1 MKKIP
6 LFEPNIS
13 NLEKKYVSKS
23 LEKNQISTYGYFKN
37 LFEKKAK
44 KITQSNF
51 NLSTNSGSSAL
62 FLALKSLE
70 IGENEIVLTQSYTF
84 AATTNAIILNNS
96 IPLLL
101 DINLNDLNVDIN
113 QLENFLEKNTFK
125 KKKYSFHRN
134 TKKKISC
141 ICLVFSLGLIPD
153 LRRIK
158 NISKKYNLKI
168 IFDAAC
174 SFGQKFNN
182 KKLSKYCDVV
192 TYSFNGNKNF
202 TTGGGGLFSTD
213 IKKYYLR
220 ALSISNNGKVG
231 TYQYRKIGY
240 NLRMPSINAAI
251 GLAQLERYKKII
263 KQKRNIRNYYQKYIK
278 KYELFDCTFLW
289 GKYLPWMNFCIVKN
303 ETKLKKIFKSLNKKN
318 ISSDYFWIPMHK
330 QNIKNKFILTK
341 FTNTDYIYKK
351 ILILPS
357 STNIKINDIKIISK
371 IINKT

>member
-1 MKKIP
+1 MW
-6 LFEPNIS
+6 
-13 NLEKKYVSKS
+13 
-23 LEKNQISTYGYFKN
+23 
-37 LFEKKAK
+37 
-44 KITQSNF
+44 
-51 NLSTNSGSSAL
+51 
-62 FLALKSLE
+62 
-70 IGENEIVLTQSYTF
+70 
-84 AATTNAIILNNS
+84 
-96 IPLLL
+96 
-101 DINLNDLNVDIN
+101 
-113 QLENFLEKNTFK
+113 
-125 KKKYSFHRN
+125 
-134 TKKKISC
+134 
-141 ICLVFSLGLIPD
+141 
-153 LRRIK
+153 
-158 NISKKYNLKI
+158 
-168 IFDAAC
+168 
-174 SFGQKFNN
+174 
-182 KKLSKYCDVV
+182 
-192 TYSFNGNKNF
+192 
-202 TTGGGGLFSTD
+202 GGGLFSTD